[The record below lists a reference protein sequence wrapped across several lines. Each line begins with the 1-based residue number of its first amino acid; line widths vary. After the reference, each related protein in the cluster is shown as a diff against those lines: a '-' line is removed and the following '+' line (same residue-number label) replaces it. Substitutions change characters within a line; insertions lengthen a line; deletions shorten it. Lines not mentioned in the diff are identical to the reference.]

1 MSRTEK
7 RNAIP
12 FPMRRNQNSDL
23 GRTRTADLLCH
34 CCGGNVTQQDNFDS
48 APNEKNSKQRAR
60 ADSNRRISVCET
72 DVITTTPRDRRS
84 RQMQAQL

>member
-23 GRTRTADLLCH
+23 GRTRTADLLCR
-34 CCGGNVTQQDNFDS
+34 T
-48 APNEKNSKQRAR
+48 EKRNAIPFPMRRNQNSDLGRTR
-60 ADSNRRISVCET
+60 TADLLCV
-72 DVITTTPRDRRS
+72 
-84 RQMQAQL
+84 RQM